1 MIPWIRLLTLLI
13 DSSRMSNPLFSIT
26 KDMCL
31 TLYLLDLLSSP
42 LTLENLLMECFEMFQ
57 WLGNS
62 TNPMLFL
69 LEWLAPM
76 VAILETMS
84 GSLTMLLHMMIC
96 TKISTTLDAQ
106 DIDIRMKSM
115 VQVQFLD
122 LLVIAEWHRLWVPFG
137 V

>member
-1 MIPWIRLLTLLI
+1 
-13 DSSRMSNPLFSIT
+13 
-26 KDMCL
+26 
-31 TLYLLDLLSSP
+31 
-42 LTLENLLMECFEMFQ
+42 MFQ

-96 TKISTTLDAQ
+96 TKISTTLDAK